1 MQQCQNGSFR
11 ISRLLSHIIN
21 KMVGFKVYLNIKT
34 TVMEVN
40 ENLREEMFQVV
51 ENQLNDEDL
60 PEARA
65 TYDRLRKEEGF
76 DDFQARQAIA
86 QCVAVELY
94 KVMTAKE
101 PFDRDRYCKSLFAL
115 PKEPFD

>member
-1 MQQCQNGSFR
+1 MLEIFD
-11 ISRLLSHIIN
+11 ISTNEKRLGLLDS
-21 KMVGFKVYLNIKT
+21 T
-34 TVMEVN
+34 PTVMEVN